1 MYVWWLGGYKCV
13 YIEGYMGNY
22 GYGCVLGVSNPV
34 LACGISRLRLYGG
47 VRVRCGEFYEFV

>member
-1 MYVWWLGGYKCV
+1 
-13 YIEGYMGNY
+13 MGNY
-22 GYGCVLGVSNPV
+22 VYGCVSGVRNPV